1 MNVLAGGPNVT
12 VSRVIGKS
20 KEKIGKSSGGRAKGG
35 RSRQF
40 CESLASQRRRLVN
53 ILAEVPRVA
62 DRHSFASHWR
72 VKGDLRMFW
81 RECQG
86 WQIRESLAS
95 QRRRLANVLAGGP
108 RVADQDSS
116 ASHWRVKG
124 EDWRMFWRECQ
135 GWQSKTVG
143 GSIRPLTGGGCAAPL
158 WRLR

>member
-53 ILAEVPRVA
+53 ILAGVPRVA

-95 QRRRLANVLAGGP
+95 QRRRLANVLARGP
-108 RVADQDSS
+108 RLTEQDSLEVFGMVHHRDRHNPPS
-116 ASHWRVKG
+116 QAHLGLFGG
-124 EDWRMFWRECQ
+124 EKKSQNKNFDNHNI
-135 GWQSKTVG
+135 TT
-143 GSIRPLTGGGCAAPL
+143 I
-158 WRLR
+158 